1 MTIFEKGITAPFSP
15 VFSAGYDYYSGEN
28 FNTIPT
34 NIPGWLGYIN
44 YKMSQK
50 EDSNGK

>member
-15 VFSAGYDYYSGEN
+15 VMRVGYDYYSGEN

-34 NIPGWLGYIN
+34 NIPGWLGWSVG
-44 YKMSQK
+44 KAQEK
-50 EDSNGK
+50 EDNGK